1 MPIFIKLSN
10 FSKEKSST
18 LESFF
23 DWINFIHA
31 LMLFKD
37 EGCPSK
43 VLFEF
48 RVVVVQAIK
57 THRLTERHLA
67 DFDLRINTSSKQVKA
82 RIGN

>member
-1 MPIFIKLSN
+1 
-10 FSKEKSST
+10 
-18 LESFF
+18 
-23 DWINFIHA
+23 
-31 LMLFKD
+31 MLLKD
-37 EGCPSK
+37 DGCPSEMR
-43 VLFEF
+43 FEF

>member
-1 MPIFIKLSN
+1 
-10 FSKEKSST
+10 
-18 LESFF
+18 
-23 DWINFIHA
+23 
-31 LMLFKD
+31 MLLKD
-37 EGCPSK
+37 DGCPSEMRFK
-43 VLFEF
+43 F